1 MPLYLDALVDDY
13 IENHQPSR
21 TRELRFFCVLRTD
34 EEAVSYAALAQ
45 LPSGKRHSHQR
56 RIPEPS
62 LAESRRRLLGNLPA
76 LRATATFQELI
87 DLVDVLIR
95 PLDRVG
101 ELVVYDTAVR
111 IGARFGLEPE
121 VVYLHRGTRDGVRNL
136 GLDSKR
142 ETIEIK
148 DLPEAVQRLTPGEAE
163 DFLCI
168 YKKRF
173 RPVRQR
179 GYDPH

>member
-1 MPLYLDALVDDY
+1 MPRYLDALIDDY

-21 TRELRFFCVLRTD
+21 ERELRFFSILRTD

-62 LAESRRRLLGNLPA
+62 LAESRRLLLGNLPA
-76 LRATATFQELI
+76 LRASTTFQELI

-95 PLDRVG
+95 PLYRVG

-111 IGARFGLEPE
+111 IGARFRLEPE
-121 VVYLHRGTRDGVRNL
+121 VVYLHRGTRDGVCNL

-142 ETIEIK
+142 ETIGTH
-148 DLPEAVQRLTPGEAE
+148 DLPAPIQKLTPGEAE

-179 GYDPH
+179 GEGPQ